1 MSYSINKAS
10 RIAVRY
16 LLYLALLAVILFPL
30 YWILVMSLKSFKD
43 IITYPP
49 QFVFAPTLDNYKQV
63 LFGGGSFADLQGI
76 PEFLRYVINSSITT
90 FSAVAVGLVL
100 GLPAA
105 YVLGRERS
113 KSSDRIAGNFM
124 SYRFAP
130 ELAVI
135 LPLYSIYKS
144 FGLYDTF
151 MGMVLVHQLI
161 TLPLIIWIMRGFFRE
176 VPKEIEEAASIDGAN
191 HWLIFF
197 RIMLPIVKSGIG
209 SAMIISFVFSW
220 NNLLFGLVMSGGHTM
235 PVTMGILQSMTFD
248 QIKWGEMAAS
258 AVISSVPG
266 IIIAIF
272 AQRFLVKGLTM
283 GAVK

>member
-1 MSYSINKAS
+1 MSHSSHQFIKT
-10 RIAVRY
+10 IVRY
-16 LLYLALLAVILFPL
+16 AAYMALLFVIMFPL
-30 YWILVMSLKSFKD
+30 YWIFTMSLKNFKD
-43 IITYPP
+43 IIAYPP
-49 QFVFAPTLDNYKQV
+49 RFIFTPTFDNFRQI
-63 LFGGGSFADLQGI
+63 LFNGGSFSDLQGI

-90 FSAVAVGLVL
+90 FSAVALGLVL

-105 YVLGRERS
+105 YVLGREKS
-113 KSSDRIAGNFM
+113 KANDRIAGNFM

-130 ELAVI
+130 ELVVI
-135 LPLYSIYKS
+135 LPLYSIYKKIG
-144 FGLYDTF
+144 FYDTF
-151 MGMVLVHQLI
+151 PGMILVHQLI

-176 VPKEIEEAASIDGAN
+176 VPKEMEEAASIDGAN
-191 HWLIFF
+191 HWIIFF

-220 NNLLFGLVMSGGHTM
+220 NNLLFGLVMSGGSTM
-235 PVTMGILQSMTFD
+235 PVTMGILQAMTFD